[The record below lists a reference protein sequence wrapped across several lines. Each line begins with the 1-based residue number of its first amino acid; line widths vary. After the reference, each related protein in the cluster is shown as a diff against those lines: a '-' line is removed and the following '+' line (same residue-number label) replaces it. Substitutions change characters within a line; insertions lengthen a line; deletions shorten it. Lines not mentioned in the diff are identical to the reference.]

1 MIVTLAGAS
10 ARVCECSDAVST
22 TGRSSNN
29 TDELFFSPLLLWART
44 STGRNSRPAVNTAR
58 RHGFG
63 RMGLLWAAS
72 NRTSVAPHRLCLIS
86 AAMAGAF
93 RNSRSLNSQPVQPMS
108 STEQPMAE
116 TAART
121 QPPLALRRLPPF
133 PAIAHRILA
142 LANRDDVN
150 VRIQIGRAHV

>member
-1 MIVTLAGAS
+1 MLIVTLAGAS

-22 TGRSSNN
+22 TVRSSNN

-58 RHGFG
+58 RRGIG

-72 NRTSVAPHRLCLIS
+72 NRTSVAPHRLCLLS

-93 RNSRSLNSQPVQPMS
+93 RNPRSKLPAGSADEFNG
-108 STEQPMAE
+108 AHDG
-116 TAART
+116 RNR
-121 QPPLALRRLPPF
+121 PPYTT
-133 PAIAHRILA
+133 
-142 LANRDDVN
+142 
-150 VRIQIGRAHV
+150 